1 MTITITKH
9 AFKRMNQ
16 RHIPETMIQAAR
28 WFGRKIYAQ
37 HSLYFFMGKREIQRM
52 LKEFMPDDPHRWE
65 GLTLVC
71 DPKTETLITVFK
83 NKNWLKKIKYH

>member
-1 MTITITKH
+1 MTIAITNH

-16 RHIPETMIQAAR
+16 RHIPETMIIAAR
-28 WFGRKIYAQ
+28 CFGDRIYARN
-37 HSLYFFMGKREIQRM
+37 SLYFFLGKRALKKM
-52 LKEFMPDDPHRWE
+52 LKEFKPENPDKWE

>member
-1 MTITITKH
+1 MNISITQH

-16 RHIPETMIQAAR
+16 RHIPETMILAAR
-28 WFGRKIYAQ
+28 AFGRRVYANN
-37 HSLYFFMGKREIQRM
+37 SLYFFLGKRALKKM
-52 LKEFMPDDPHRWE
+52 LKDFMPDNPDKWE

-83 NKNWLKKIKYH
+83 NKNWLKKIRY